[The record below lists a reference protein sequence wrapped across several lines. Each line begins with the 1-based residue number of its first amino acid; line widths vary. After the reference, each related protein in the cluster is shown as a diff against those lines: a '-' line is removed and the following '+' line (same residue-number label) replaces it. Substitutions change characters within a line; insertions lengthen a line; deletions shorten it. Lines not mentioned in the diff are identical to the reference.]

1 MVETTG
7 SLICSKHFEMS
18 DFVYDTNDTNNRR
31 KRKLQKEKTKYR
43 QVKNGAYPTKFTNC
57 PSKLS
62 KKNYLSKKKP
72 VETPSLGSSD
82 AKRFQLKDQIVNSWN
97 ATLLLFHF
105 PGAMQHNFV
114 SKLHAHSLEQK
125 QLPKELKPTHH
136 T

>member
-82 AKRFQLKDQIVNSWN
+82 AREISAQRLDSKFLECNPADISLSWSN
-97 ATLLLFHF
+97 AT
-105 PGAMQHNFV
+105 
-114 SKLHAHSLEQK
+114 
-125 QLPKELKPTHH
+125 
-136 T
+136 